1 MALNKCWA
9 TTKKIKAETLTF
21 HCASSFCPAETPCL
35 GILTGTWPTGTTLTS
50 INLHLFNISWMYCS
64 RALLSTT
71 DYWAQPTAEP
81 HWLPSPIDHWA
92 WSELTPGFC
101 HCKYTL
107 WKFALHTGVHWPNT
121 SALQQCSGQNAFPTA
136 QCSSASQADTRLL
149 SLQIHP
155 MKVCSSYRF
164 AVTQHQC
171 TAALHKTKCIPNAQ
185 CCSAKQAD
193 TRPLSL
199 QIHPMKVCSSYTFA
213 LTQHQCTAALLR
225 AYLHS
230 TLISAALQARV
241 TPGFWH
247 CKYTL
252 WKFALHTGVQWPNTS
267 ALQHCSGHNCISQ
280 CSVQLCKPGW
290 H

>member
-199 QIHPMKVCSSYTFA
+199 QIHPMKVCSSYTCA
-213 LTQHQCTAALLR
+213 VTQHQCTAALLR
-225 AYLHS
+225 AKC
-230 TLISAALQARV
+230 ISHWSVLLCKTGWHQAFV
-241 TPGFWH
+241 T
-247 CKYTL
+247 
-252 WKFALHTGVQWPNTS
+252 ANTPYES
-267 ALQHCSGHNCISQ
+267 LLFIHVCIDPTPVHCSTAQGIFAFHTDQ
-280 CSVQLCKPGW
+280 CSSAS
-290 H
+290 